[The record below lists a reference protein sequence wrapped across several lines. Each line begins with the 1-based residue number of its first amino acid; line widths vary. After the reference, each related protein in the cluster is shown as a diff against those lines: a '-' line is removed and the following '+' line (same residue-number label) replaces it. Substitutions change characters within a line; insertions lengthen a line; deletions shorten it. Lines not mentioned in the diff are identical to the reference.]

1 MERRFSLCR
10 ETCKGRCVTMITK
23 YDIVLLLAE
32 MIEDKDLEES
42 LNELDLTEETKDI
55 LRSEL
60 DRRKNRS

>member
-1 MERRFSLCR
+1 
-10 ETCKGRCVTMITK
+10 MITK